1 MNISKIH
8 YNDTGYFPQIF
19 IDYINGNEKLTP
31 FYNYKPNINSFKDQ
45 IKSKKFP
52 AENRQLLFEVLNEQ
66 YAAISKPPIVTKNLK
81 ALLNPNT
88 FTVTTGHQL
97 NICCGPLYFIYKLV
111 TVINV
116 TRILNEVY
124 SNYHFVPIYWMVSE
138 DHDFEEINHFH
149 LFGKTYK
156 WDTDQKGAVGR
167 FKTNSL
173 GKLINQIPQKLP
185 LFEKAYKDE
194 VTLSAA
200 TRYFINEL
208 FGEYGLII
216 IDGDDKR
223 LKAQLKD
230 IIIDELQNNRVQKL
244 VNETSNMLNDAG
256 YKPQVNPREI
266 NFFYLQD
273 NLRERIVS
281 VAQPRYASLQG
292 RYSGRSKNDHK
303 AHSAPSNSGAKK
315 GLSVENA
322 MRYAPCAMLKVLN
335 TNISFTKDQIS
346 QLLSRNPEKFSPNV
360 VTRPLY
366 QELIL
371 PNLAYV
377 GGPAEIAYW
386 LQLKSTFEHYKVPLP
401 ILIPRNSALWINK
414 HFTKKINKLNIRV
427 KDLFLDVS
435 VLKGQYIAKNSNTN
449 DALADDPTKLSEEKE
464 NIIAVFEDI
473 KAKAKNVD
481 SSLEGFVGAEMQKM
495 LKITENIAKKIKK
508 AEENKHRTQL
518 DQLENLKNKLFPG
531 NVLQERK
538 DNFLNFYINNP
549 DFLKTLVRHFDP
561 FDFRFMIITE

>member
-1 MNISKIH
+1 MHITKID
-8 YNDTGYFPQIF
+8 YKDTGYFPQIF
-19 IDYINGNEKLTP
+19 IDYIKGNKKLAP
-31 FYNYKPNINSFKDQ
+31 FYDNKPNINGFKDQ
-45 IKSKKFP
+45 IKVKNFP

-66 YAAISKPPIVTKNLK
+66 YATISKPQIVTKNLK

-97 NICCGPLYFIYKLV
+97 NICCGPLYFIYKLI
-111 TVINV
+111 TVINI
-116 TRILNEVY
+116 TQILNEVY
-124 SNYHFVPIYWMVSE
+124 PDHHFVPIYWMASE

-149 LFGKTYK
+149 LFGETYR
-156 WDTDQKGAVGR
+156 WTSDQKGATGR

-173 GKLINQIPQKLP
+173 SKVINQIPEKLP
-185 LFEKAYKDE
+185 LFESAYKDE

-200 TRYFINEL
+200 TRYFVNEL

-223 LKAQLKD
+223 LKSQLKD
-230 IIIDELQNNRVQKL
+230 VIIDELQNNSTEKL
-244 VNETSNMLNDAG
+244 IIETSNKLSSAG
-256 YKPQVNPREI
+256 YKHQVNPREI
-266 NFFYLQD
+266 NFFYLDD

-281 VAQPRYASLQG
+281 VAQ
-292 RYSGRSKNDHK
+292 
-303 AHSAPSNSGAKK
+303 HSSRNKDD
-315 GLSVENA
+315 
-322 MRYAPCAMLKVLN
+322 YKVLN
-335 TNISFTKDQIS
+335 TNISFTKDQIL
-346 QLLSRNPEKFSPNV
+346 QLLNDSPEKFSPNV

-386 LQLKSTFEHYKVPLP
+386 LQLKSTFKYHHIPFP

-427 KDLFLDVS
+427 KDLFLDISAIKDQFMANNSTSGLHPDKAVGTGAGDE
-435 VLKGQYIAKNSNTN
+435 LKPSREQ
-449 DALADDPTKLSEEKE
+449 ER
-464 NIIAVFEDI
+464 IIAVLEDM

-481 SSLEGFVGAEMQKM
+481 SSLEGFVGAEMQKI
-495 LKITENIAKKIKK
+495 LKITENIEKKIKK
-508 AEENKHRTQL
+508 AEENKYQTQL
-518 DQLENLKNKLFPG
+518 NQIENIKSKLYPEG
-531 NVLQERK
+531 VLQERK

-549 DFLKTLVRHFDP
+549 DFLKILARHFDP
-561 FDFRFMIITE
+561 FDFRFMIFCSTDC

>member
-19 IDYINGNEKLTP
+19 SDYINGNEKLTP

-208 FGEYGLII
+208 FGEYG
-216 IDGDDKR
+216 
-223 LKAQLKD
+223 
-230 IIIDELQNNRVQKL
+230 
-244 VNETSNMLNDAG
+244 
-256 YKPQVNPREI
+256 
-266 NFFYLQD
+266 
-273 NLRERIVS
+273 
-281 VAQPRYASLQG
+281 
-292 RYSGRSKNDHK
+292 
-303 AHSAPSNSGAKK
+303 
-315 GLSVENA
+315 
-322 MRYAPCAMLKVLN
+322 
-335 TNISFTKDQIS
+335 
-346 QLLSRNPEKFSPNV
+346 
-360 VTRPLY
+360 
-366 QELIL
+366 
-371 PNLAYV
+371 
-377 GGPAEIAYW
+377 
-386 LQLKSTFEHYKVPLP
+386 
-401 ILIPRNSALWINK
+401 
-414 HFTKKINKLNIRV
+414 
-427 KDLFLDVS
+427 
-435 VLKGQYIAKNSNTN
+435 
-449 DALADDPTKLSEEKE
+449 
-464 NIIAVFEDI
+464 
-473 KAKAKNVD
+473 
-481 SSLEGFVGAEMQKM
+481 
-495 LKITENIAKKIKK
+495 
-508 AEENKHRTQL
+508 
-518 DQLENLKNKLFPG
+518 
-531 NVLQERK
+531 
-538 DNFLNFYINNP
+538 
-549 DFLKTLVRHFDP
+549 
-561 FDFRFMIITE
+561 